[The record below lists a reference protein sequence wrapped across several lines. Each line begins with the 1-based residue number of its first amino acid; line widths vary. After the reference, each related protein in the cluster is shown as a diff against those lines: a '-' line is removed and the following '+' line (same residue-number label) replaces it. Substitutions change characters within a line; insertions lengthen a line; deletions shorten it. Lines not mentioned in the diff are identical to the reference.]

1 MEILRLS
8 AIAVIT
14 ALLSLLLKQNKS
26 PFSILI
32 SLAGGS
38 ILLLSSFPY
47 LRDILGYGTEFARTA
62 GLDPATFGA
71 LLRVVG
77 IALVT
82 ECAAALC
89 RDAGE
94 GALGQKLEIAG
105 KLMILGLSMPIITSL
120 FDTVLSVL
128 P

>member
-14 ALLSLLLKQNKS
+14 AFLSLLLKQNKS
-26 PFSILI
+26 PFALLV
-32 SLAGGS
+32 SLGGGS
-38 ILLLSSFPY
+38 ILLLSSLPY
-47 LRDILGYGTEFARTA
+47 LRDILGYGTELARAA
-62 GLDPATFGA
+62 GLDATTFGA
-71 LLRVVG
+71 LLRVVS

-82 ECAAALC
+82 ECAASLC

-94 GALGQKLEIAG
+94 SALGQKLEIAG
-105 KLMILGLSMPIITSL
+105 KLMILGLSMPIISSL
-120 FDTVLSVL
+120 FSAVLSVI